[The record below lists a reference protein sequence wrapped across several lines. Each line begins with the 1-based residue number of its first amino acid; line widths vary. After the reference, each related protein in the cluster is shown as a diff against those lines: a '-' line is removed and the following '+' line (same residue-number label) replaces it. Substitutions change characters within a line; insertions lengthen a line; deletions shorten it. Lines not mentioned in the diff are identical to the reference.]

1 MANSLRQRSE
11 SFTFDPIG
19 SSAPIEVIR
28 AQAIDWDVTVD
39 AYLANAAR
47 VGRRYAAL
55 VYADRSGASE
65 DGATIATPEL
75 EFVES
80 RLGFQLMRSA
90 SGLDHYVIT
99 SSLES

>member
-1 MANSLRQRSE
+1 MANTLRQRSE
-11 SFTFDPIG
+11 SFAFDPIS

-39 AYLANAAR
+39 AYLAKAAR

-65 DGATIATPEL
+65 NGTTIATPEL

-80 RLGFQLMRSA
+80 RLGFRLMRSA

-99 SSLES
+99 SSLEG